1 MKLKRGISMPLIETD
16 TLYSFLN
23 ANDINHKFAETI
35 ILRVNNGELNVK
47 FSSVLLI
54 ELQLIYKSKGIEY
67 EFELDLVELQ
77 RIKNIEWALLDA
89 ISSLTAI
96 HLRKKYNLS
105 FFDSL
110 HVGIAIT
117 LDKQIISQDK
127 EYDKIIGLQRIP
139 LTSFS

>member
-1 MKLKRGISMPLIETD
+1 MPLIETD
-16 TLYSFLN
+16 LLYSFLN
-23 ANDINHKFAETI
+23 ANDINHTFANNI
-35 ILRVNNGELNVK
+35 ILQVNSGDLAVK
-47 FSSVLLI
+47 FSSVSLI
-54 ELQLIYKSKGIEY
+54 ELQLIYKSKKIEY

-77 RIKNIEWALLDA
+77 RIKNIEWALLDT

-110 HVGIAIT
+110 HVGIAIN

-127 EYDKIIGLQRIP
+127 EYDRITGLKRIP
-139 LTSFS
+139 LNSFS

>member
-1 MKLKRGISMPLIETD
+1 MPLIETD

-54 ELQLIYKSKGIEY
+54 ELQLIYKSKGIEC

>member
-1 MKLKRGISMPLIETD
+1 MVDL
-16 TLYSFLN
+16 LYSFLN
-23 ANDINHKFAETI
+23 ANDITDTFLNNI
-35 ILRVNNGELNVK
+35 ISRVNNGKRAVK
-47 FSSVLLI
+47 FSSVSLI
-54 ELQLIYKSKGIEY
+54 ELKLIIKSKKIEY

-77 RIKNIEWALLDA
+77 RIKNIEWVLLDT

-110 HVGIAIT
+110 HVGITIN

-127 EYDKIIGLQRIP
+127 EYDNTAGLKRIP
-139 LTSFS
+139 LN

>member
-1 MKLKRGISMPLIETD
+1 MPLIETD
-16 TLYSFLN
+16 LLYSLLN
-23 ANDINHKFAETI
+23 ANDINHKFAHNV
-35 ILRVNNGELNVK
+35 ILQVNSGELAVK
-47 FSSVLLI
+47 FSSVSLI
-54 ELQLIYKSKGIEY
+54 ELQLIYKSKKIEY

-77 RIKNIEWALLDA
+77 RIKNIEWALLDT

-110 HVGIAIT
+110 HVGIAIN

-127 EYDKIIGLQRIP
+127 EYDRITGLKRIP
-139 LTSFS
+139 LNSFS

>member
-1 MKLKRGISMPLIETD
+1 MDL
-16 TLYSFLN
+16 LYSFLN
-23 ANDINHKFAETI
+23 ANDITDTFLNNI
-35 ILRVNNGELNVK
+35 ISRVNNGKRAVK
-47 FSSVLLI
+47 FSSVSLI
-54 ELQLIYKSKGIEY
+54 ELKLIIKSKKIEY

-77 RIKNIEWALLDA
+77 RIKNIEWVLLDT

-110 HVGIAIT
+110 HVGITIN

-127 EYDKIIGLQRIP
+127 EYDNTAGLKRIP
-139 LTSFS
+139 LN

>member
-1 MKLKRGISMPLIETD
+1 MPLIETD

-47 FSSVLLI
+47 FSSVSLI

-77 RIKNIEWALLDA
+77 RIRNIEWALLDA

>member
-1 MKLKRGISMPLIETD
+1 MPLIETD

-67 EFELDLVELQ
+67 EFEFDLVEFQ

>member
-16 TLYSFLN
+16 TLYAFLN
-23 ANDINHKFAETI
+23 ANDINHKFANNI
-35 ILRVNNGELNVK
+35 IVRIHNSELEAK
-47 FSSVLLI
+47 ISSVSLI

-67 EFELDLVELQ
+67 EFELDLVEIQ

-89 ISSLTAI
+89 LNSLTAI

-110 HVGIAIT
+110 HVGIAIN
-117 LDKQIISQDK
+117 LDKQIISEDK
-127 EYDKIIGLQRIP
+127 EYDNINGLKRIP
-139 LTSFS
+139 ITSFS

>member
-1 MKLKRGISMPLIETD
+1 MKRSISMPLIETD

-23 ANDINHKFAETI
+23 ANDANHKFAEII
-35 ILRVNNGELNVK
+35 ILRVNNGDLDVK
-47 FSSVLLI
+47 FSSVSLI

-77 RIKNIEWALLDA
+77 RIKNIEWTLLDT

-139 LTSFS
+139 LNSFS

>member
-1 MKLKRGISMPLIETD
+1 MDL
-16 TLYSFLN
+16 LYSFLN
-23 ANDINHKFAETI
+23 ANDITDTFVNSI
-35 ILRVNNGELNVK
+35 ISRVNNGKLAVK
-47 FSSVLLI
+47 FSSVSLI
-54 ELQLIYKSKGIEY
+54 ELKLIIKSKKIEY

-77 RIKNIEWALLDA
+77 RIKNIEWVLLDT

-110 HVGIAIT
+110 HVGITIN

-127 EYDKIIGLQRIP
+127 EYDNIAGLKRIP
-139 LTSFS
+139 LN

>member
-1 MKLKRGISMPLIETD
+1 MPLIETD
-16 TLYSFLN
+16 LLYSFLN
-23 ANDINHKFAETI
+23 ANDVNHKFANNI
-35 ILRVNNGELNVK
+35 ILQVNSGELAVK
-47 FSSVLLI
+47 FSSVSLI
-54 ELQLIYKSKGIEY
+54 ELQLIYKSKNIEY

-77 RIKNIEWALLDA
+77 RIKNIEWAQLDT

-110 HVGIAIT
+110 HVGIAIN

-127 EYDKIIGLQRIP
+127 EYDRITGLKRIP
-139 LTSFS
+139 LNSFS